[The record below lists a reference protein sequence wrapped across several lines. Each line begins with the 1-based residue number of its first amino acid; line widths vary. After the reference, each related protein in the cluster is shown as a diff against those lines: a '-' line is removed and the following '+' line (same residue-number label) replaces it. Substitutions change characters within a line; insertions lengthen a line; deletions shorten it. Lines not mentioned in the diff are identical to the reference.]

1 MVRCGIGSKHVRN
14 RGLES
19 ALGVSARV
27 DRSLWTRLSHA
38 PLRRMG
44 LQSTFSRL
52 RRLECRLMRRD
63 AVNIPIRGFSK
74 KRRGKKKEGKSK
86 SIRMAICMTL
96 LEERTIRRIGVSL
109 GRASAI
115 KKQCMAAQLIRV
127 NIKKSRTQPT
137 GRSVTRNGAAAGLCW
152 FGTGRGTTARDFMR
166 RSLQVVNGCQW

>member
-1 MVRCGIGSKHVRN
+1 
-14 RGLES
+14 
-19 ALGVSARV
+19 
-27 DRSLWTRLSHA
+27 
-38 PLRRMG
+38 MG

-63 AVNIPIRGFSK
+63 AVNISVRGFSK
-74 KRRGKKKEGKSK
+74 KKGREKKKEEKSK

-137 GRSVTRNGAAAGLCW
+137 GRSVTRNGAAAGLCC
-152 FGTGRGTTARDFMR
+152 FGTGRGLRRAISCGAACRWSTAASGESEVTITVRKTIR
-166 RSLQVVNGCQW
+166 REESS